1 MDDNRKFILES
12 SSMKEKLN
20 IIADEVLNILKDLSK
35 DSSKKLSSQSITE
48 CLFLKD
54 SVKKL
59 IQSPEADHSDKEKS
73 TNVGKKGEI
82 TLLRNITETIM
93 DRFSELSPAF
103 LGSQFAYL
111 NDQYLDKS
119 TLDETGK
126 WLNSSFKIVKKYF
139 DSITSRNDELEQF
152 IVETMQCLHET
163 EEHFLSEMKT
173 FQQACNENKG
183 FSEKLST
190 NIEKISNDFE
200 EVSDLKALKK
210 AVMGTIGNINKCV
223 DEKNKIDMHQ
233 MKEKENKLKLL
244 GSRINDIKKEDDVI
258 KKKAEKLEQQS
269 LLDELTGVNNLK
281 AYEKRMSELLADL
294 KRNKILA
301 SLILC
306 DIDRFKIIN
315 DTYGHKVGDLALKKF
330 ASLLNEKI
338 NAKDFVARYG
348 GELFA
353 VILPNISLEDAKV
366 VGEKVRG
373 FIYNSNFSYKG
384 NQIQLTVSVGVSTLR
399 KDDTASS
406 VFERADRALYLA
418 KHSGR
423 NVVKTEEEVRQESNS
438 YIMTARK

>member
-1 MDDNRKFILES
+1 MDDNRDFILES
-12 SSMKEKLN
+12 STMKEKLH
-20 IIADEVLNILKDLSK
+20 IIADEVLDILKDLSK
-35 DSSKKLSSQSITE
+35 DSSKELSSQSIVE
-48 CLFLKD
+48 YLFLKD

-59 IQSPEADHSDKEKS
+59 FQSQESHQSDEEAS
-73 TNVGKKGEI
+73 TSGAKKGEI

-93 DRFSELSPAF
+93 NKFSEISPAF
-103 LGSQFAYL
+103 MGSQFAYL

-119 TLDETGK
+119 VLDETGK
-126 WLNSSFKIVKKYF
+126 WLNSSFKIVKRYF
-139 DSITSRNDELEQF
+139 DSITSRNGELEQF
-152 IVETMQCLHET
+152 IVETMRCLHET
-163 EEHFLSEMKT
+163 EDHFLSEMKT
-173 FQQACNENKG
+173 IQQACNENKG

-190 NIEKISNDFE
+190 DINKISKDFE
-200 EVSDLKALKK
+200 EVSDIKDLKK
-210 AVMGTIGNINKCV
+210 AVMGTIGNINKCI
-223 DEKNKIDMHQ
+223 DEKNKLDMQQ

-244 GSRINDIKKEDDVI
+244 GDRVNDIKKEADVI

-269 LLDELTGVNNLK
+269 LLDELTGVNNIK
-281 AYEKRMSELLADL
+281 AYEKRMSELIADL
-294 KRNKILA
+294 KIPA

-306 DIDRFKIIN
+306 DIDKFKLIN

-330 ASLLNEKI
+330 ASQLNEKI

-366 VGEKVRG
+366 VAEKIRG

-384 NQIQLTVSVGVSTLR
+384 SQIQLTVSIGVGTFR

-423 NVVKTEEEVRQESNS
+423 NVVKTEEEVLQESNS